1 MRQFTR
7 IDLAMW
13 ENLGKWELRLSS
25 FPQSLETQKNFY
37 NFNFEDNK
45 PEYKHAARI
54 YGPVDFHNAAINI
67 SDLRAG
73 ATLVLAALAA
83 NGESVVFGVEHLD
96 RGYED
101 FDRRIKK
108 LGGNIKKSK

>member
-1 MRQFTR
+1 MGAK
-7 IDLAMW
+7 I
-13 ENLGKWELRLSS
+13 EL
-25 FPQSLETQKNFY
+25 FNPEVKNPEKFY
-37 NFNFEDNK
+37 NFNLKDNRD
-45 PEYKHAARI
+45 EYKHAAKI
-54 YGPVDFHNAAINI
+54 YGPSDFHNAAINI
-67 SDLRAG
+67 TDLRAG

-108 LGGNIKKSK
+108 LGGNIKRVKEV